1 MKQSWIVSVFK
12 TNFFSW
18 QHRLLQVML
27 MRQVGADSRL
37 QNFFCHVRLYVMRVI
52 LGKAQS
58 VH

>member
-27 MRQVGADSRL
+27 MRQVGVDSRL

-52 LGKAQS
+52 LGKA
-58 VH
+58 